1 LTVLHEFAGTDG
13 AQPETSLVMGEDGYF
28 RGTTPNGGAYG
39 FGTIFKISPTGTFTL
54 LYSFCKKGGVC
65 PDGWDPRTRLVQ
77 ATNGAFY
84 GSTPNGGVHSSG
96 TIYQVQGTTFKT
108 VYSFC
113 EQTNCIDGALPWGP
127 LTQGSDGNL
136 YGVTGTGGASGGG
149 TLYRITMSGV
159 LTTLYSFTINSTDG
173 WGPFGGLVEATP
185 GNFYG
190 TTFFGGTFGYGTVF
204 KLVAK

>member
-28 RGTTPNGGAYG
+28 RGTTPSGGAYG
-39 FGTIFKISPTGTFTL
+39 VGTIFKISPTGMFTL
-54 LYSFCKKGGVC
+54 LYSFCQEGGVC
-65 PDGWDPRTRLVQ
+65 PDGWDPRSRLVQ

-84 GSTPNGGVHSSG
+84 GSTPNGGVHSGG
-96 TIYQVQGTTFKT
+96 TIYKIQGTTFET

-113 EQTNCIDGALPWGP
+113 QQTNCIDGALPWGP

-136 YGVTGTGGASGGG
+136 YGVTGTGGALGGG
-149 TLYRITMSGV
+149 TIYRITMSGV
-159 LTTLYSFTINSTDG
+159 LTTLYSFTINSADG
-173 WGPFGGLVEATP
+173 WAPFGGLVEAMP
-185 GNFYG
+185 GIFYG
-190 TTFFGGTFGYGTVF
+190 TTFSGGTFGYGTVF